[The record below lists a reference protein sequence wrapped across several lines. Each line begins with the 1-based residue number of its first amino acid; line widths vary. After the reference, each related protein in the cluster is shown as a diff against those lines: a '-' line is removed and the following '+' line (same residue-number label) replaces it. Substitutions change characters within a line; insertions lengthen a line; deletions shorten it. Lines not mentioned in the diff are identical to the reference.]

1 MIRTASSL
9 AAILLVVCACAPD
22 NEYEIRID
30 ASALEDEASTAV
42 AYGYIPGED
51 DHGELG
57 SVELRNGQ
65 ATLSGVV
72 DYVCIVQVDVLPA
85 DSIYP
90 LGRAEFVLEPGLT
103 TVRFLADSNEVEG
116 GKYTRIAFD
125 SWRGDPEYRAADK
138 ENRARFDAM
147 AAMSEEER
155 EEREASRVEWSERT
169 IESKR
174 EALKHSLIQSR
185 ILREIYTTHEDPV
198 TRFVALS
205 ADRGWIAK
213 WDLEEDSKAGRSRG
227 FLEQIGFYESLQQEL
242 PGNPVVAFAA
252 DRIRD
257 SYERYL
263 TASSIAIGTA
273 IRDFGAVSLDGD
285 PFRLTDVLDD
295 NEYVLVEFWSS
306 WCGPC
311 RAEIPHMKEAY
322 EKYRGQGFEIVS
334 VSLDEEHED
343 WQEASIEEQIPWID
357 VGDQQGFESESAKLY
372 GVMGIP
378 ANYLARGGSG
388 EIVGTNLRQ
397 RKLDDKLAELYG
409 E

>member
-1 MIRTASSL
+1 MIRTASY
-9 AAILLVVCACAPD
+9 IGVVWVVACACAPG

-30 ASALEDEASTAV
+30 ASALEDPASKAV
-42 AYGYIPGED
+42 AYGYKPSED
-51 DHGELG
+51 DYGELA
-57 SVELRNGQ
+57 SVELRNGR

-72 DYVCIVQVDVLPA
+72 DYVRIVQIDVLPA
-85 DSIYP
+85 EDIYP

-103 TVRFLADSNEVEG
+103 TVRFLADANEVEG
-116 GKYTRIAFD
+116 GKYTQLAFD
-125 SWRGDPEYRAADK
+125 SWRGDPDYRAADE

-147 AAMSEEER
+147 AAMSE

-174 EALKHSLIQSR
+174 EALEHSLIQSR
-185 ILREIYTTHEDPV
+185 ILREIYTTHEDPAM
-198 TRFVALS
+198 RFVALS

-213 WDLEEDSKAGRSRG
+213 WDLEEDSKAGRSKG

-242 PGNPVVAFAA
+242 PGNPVVANAA

-273 IRDFGAVSLDGD
+273 IKDFGAVSLDGE
-285 PFRLTDVLDD
+285 PFRLTKVLDD
-295 NEYVLVEFWSS
+295 NEYVLVEFWAS

-343 WQEASIEEQIPWID
+343 WQEALIEEQIPWID
-357 VGDQQGFESESAKLY
+357 VGDQEAFESESAKLY

-388 EIVGTNLRQ
+388 EIVGTHLRQ
-397 RKLDDKLAELYG
+397 RKLDEKLAELYG

>member
-1 MIRTASSL
+1 MIRKAGSF
-9 AAILLVVCACAPD
+9 AAILLVAGACAPV

-30 ASALEDEASTAV
+30 ASALEGEASRAV

-51 DHGELG
+51 DYGELA

-72 DYVCIVQVDVLPA
+72 DYVRIVQIDVLPA

-116 GKYTRIAFD
+116 GKYTQLAFD
-125 SWRGDPEYRAADK
+125 SWRDDPEYRAAD
-138 ENRARFDAM
+138 EESRARFDAM
-147 AAMSEEER
+147 AAMSE

-205 ADRGWIAK
+205 ADRGWVAK
-213 WDLEEDSKAGRSRG
+213 WDLTEDSKAGRSKG
-227 FLEQIGFYESLQQEL
+227 YLEQIGFYESLQREL
-242 PGNPVVAFAA
+242 PGNPVVAHAA

-263 TASSIAIGTA
+263 TAGSIAIGTA
-273 IRDFGAVSLDGD
+273 IKDFGAVSLDGE
-285 PFRLTDVLDD
+285 PFRLTEVLDD
-295 NEYVLVEFWSS
+295 NDYVLVEFWSS

-343 WQEASIEEQIPWID
+343 WQEASVEEQIPWID

-388 EIVGTNLRQ
+388 EIVGKDLRQ
-397 RKLDDKLAELYG
+397 RKLDETLAELYG

>member
-1 MIRTASSL
+1 MIRTASSF
-9 AAILLVVCACAPD
+9 AVVLFVACACAPVD
-22 NEYEIRID
+22 EYEIRID
-30 ASALEDEASTAV
+30 ASALADPASKAV

-51 DHGELG
+51 DYGELA
-57 SVELRNGQ
+57 SVELRNGR

-72 DYVCIVQVDVLPA
+72 DYVRIVQIDVLPA
-85 DSIYP
+85 EDIYP

-103 TVRFLADSNEVEG
+103 TVRFLADANEVEG
-116 GKYTRIAFD
+116 GKYTQLAFD
-125 SWRGDPEYRAADK
+125 SWRGDPEYRAADE

-147 AAMSEEER
+147 AAMSE

-174 EALKHSLIQSR
+174 EALEHSLIQSR

-198 TRFVALS
+198 VRFVALS

-213 WDLEEDSKAGRSRG
+213 WDLTEDTKTGRSKG
-227 FLEQIGFYESLQQEL
+227 YLEQIGFYESLQQEL
-242 PGNPVVAFAA
+242 PGNPVVANAVG
-252 DRIRD
+252 RIRD

-273 IRDFGAVSLDGD
+273 IRDFGAVSLDGE
-285 PFRLTDVLDD
+285 PFRLAEVLDD
-295 NEYVLVEFWSS
+295 NEYVLLEFWSS

-357 VGDQQGFESESAKLY
+357 VGDQQAFDSESAKLY

-378 ANYLARGGSG
+378 ANYLAKGGSG
-388 EIVGTNLRQ
+388 EIVGKDLRQ
-397 RKLDDKLAELYG
+397 RKLDEKLAELYG